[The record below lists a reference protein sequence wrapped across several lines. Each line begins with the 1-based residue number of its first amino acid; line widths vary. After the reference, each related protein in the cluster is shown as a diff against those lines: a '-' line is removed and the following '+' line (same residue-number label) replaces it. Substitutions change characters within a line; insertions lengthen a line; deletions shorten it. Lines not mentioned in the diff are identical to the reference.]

1 MDKKLEALA
10 NKIMKEYERDGEPIT
25 FEEAVEV
32 AQMELNA
39 KNLKNYTQSEETVKK
54 KAEGKKT
61 REKKVDTEKADILKI
76 ITDALNDK
84 GYNARITNVDKYV
97 EIGDTILINLIK
109 HRPKKD

>member
-1 MDKKLEALA
+1 MDKKLETLA
-10 NKIMKEYERDGEPIT
+10 NKIMKEYEKDGEPIT

-39 KNLKNYTQSEETVKK
+39 KDLKNYTQSEETVKK

-61 REKKVDTEKADILKI
+61 REKKIDAEKADILTI
-76 ITDALNDK
+76 IADALNSK
-84 GYNARITNVDKYV
+84 GYNAKITNVDKYIEV
-97 EIGDTILINLIK
+97 GDTILINLIK